1 MSPSLGK
8 ALLRITIC
16 SREYTSV
23 TVYVSLSV
31 FSFQSQT
38 SRRNEVVPF
47 RSEFGRAPAEFRFI
61 PCLSVTS
68 HSGIP
73 VGVSALFEGI
83 IFRSFYH
90 VSEFWTRIRVLRV
103 ENEKVRS

>member
-1 MSPSLGK
+1 
-8 ALLRITIC
+8 
-16 SREYTSV
+16 
-23 TVYVSLSV
+23 
-31 FSFQSQT
+31 
-38 SRRNEVVPF
+38 
-47 RSEFGRAPAEFRFI
+47 
-61 PCLSVTS
+61 VTS